1 MYLWSVSVY
10 CNKGTY
16 RFPLVKMYF
25 LNKMEIVGRDV
36 LRETFERKFHISK
49 ACLQFRRKGNVL
61 IFLVGLVFLL
71 RP

>member
-1 MYLWSVSVY
+1 
-10 CNKGTY
+10 
-16 RFPLVKMYF
+16 MYF